1 MHLDYLYTYGFYPDL
16 VLIFNLHV
24 TTRCKFCSLGMT
36 HFLQVIYYYDYLA
49 SSPFLINV
57 LRFCPGAVRGVSVHP
72 VSNVYSVNYGF

>member
-1 MHLDYLYTYGFYPDL
+1 
-16 VLIFNLHV
+16 
-24 TTRCKFCSLGMT
+24 MT

-57 LRFCPGAVRGVSVHP
+57 LFCPGAVRGVSVHP